1 MKIALAQMKMSE
13 DTQVNYE
20 KSLEFIRRASNC
32 GVDLVLFPEIQL
44 NRFFPQYSKLN
55 KDDYSITMD
64 SDYFME
70 SVRNAEKMTSMQFLI
85 FTLKKMAMNRI
96 CVYSLTIMVK

>member
-64 SDYFME
+64 SD
-70 SVRNAEKMTSMQFLI
+70 
-85 FTLKKMAMNRI
+85 
-96 CVYSLTIMVK
+96 

>member
-64 SDYFME
+64 SDYVHGICE
-70 SVRNAEKMTSMQFLI
+70 ECRATEG
-85 FTLKKMAMNRI
+85 LK
-96 CVYSLTIMVK
+96 

>member
-64 SDYFME
+64 SDYVHGICE
-70 SVRNAEKMTSMQFLI
+70 ECR
-85 FTLKKMAMNRI
+85 KKDIYAVPNFHI
-96 CVYSLTIMVK
+96 KENGNE

>member
-64 SDYFME
+64 SDYVHGICEECRKNE
-70 SVRNAEKMTSMQFLI
+70 SVLTSPSS
-85 FTLKKMAMNRI
+85 TERI
-96 CVYSLTIMVK
+96 

>member
-1 MKIALAQMKMSE
+1 MKMSE

-64 SDYFME
+64 SD
-70 SVRNAEKMTSMQFLI
+70 
-85 FTLKKMAMNRI
+85 
-96 CVYSLTIMVK
+96 